1 MWGLAAGI
9 PLGILQY
16 FLSNMFI
23 KIITLKEHENRK
35 KAILWM
41 LVDIVVVIG
50 IFVVTAVIS
59 TSAVLWTAT
68 GLCAS
73 MILLAVVQFIINLK
87 KQSEK

>member
-35 KAILWM
+35 KACGQRLDYVH
-41 LVDIVVVIG
+41 L
-50 IFVVTAVIS
+50 
-59 TSAVLWTAT
+59 
-68 GLCAS
+68 
-73 MILLAVVQFIINLK
+73 
-87 KQSEK
+87 